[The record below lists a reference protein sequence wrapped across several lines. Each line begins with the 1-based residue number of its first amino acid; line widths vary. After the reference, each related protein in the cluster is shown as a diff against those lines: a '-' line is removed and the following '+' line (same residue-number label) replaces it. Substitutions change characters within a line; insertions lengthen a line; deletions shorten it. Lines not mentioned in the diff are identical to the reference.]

1 MPAEEMP
8 AETPRDTPPRDVVSR
23 DAVPADAEWTVGRL
37 LTWTTGWLGRQGSE
51 SPRLDAEVL
60 LAHVRGCPRIKLYT
74 AFDTPVGDA
83 ERAVFRELVR
93 RRAAGEPVAYL
104 VGSREFFSLPFAV
117 TGAVLVP
124 RPETEGL
131 VVRAIDLCRGREW
144 PAAEIRIADVG
155 TGSGA
160 IAVAIAT
167 QLPAARVVATDVS
180 AAALDVAR
188 RNVERH
194 GVGDRVELVECD
206 LLDDPRAAGPFD
218 LVVSNPPYVRD
229 DEFATLPRDVRLH
242 EPRTAL
248 VAGPTGAEIIRRLAP
263 AAAERLV
270 PGGWLFVEIGP
281 GVQQAA
287 EAAVAAEPRLEPL
300 PTLPDLAGLPRVLQA
315 RRRA

>member
-1 MPAEEMP
+1 MPATEMPAEE
-8 AETPRDTPPRDVVSR
+8 PREPQPREGMSR
-23 DAVPADAEWTVGRL
+23 EGAAADAEWTVGRL

-60 LAHVRGCPRIKLYT
+60 LAHVRGCPRIALYT
-74 AFDTPVGDA
+74 AFDAPVGDA
-83 ERAVFRELVR
+83 ERAAFRELVR

-104 VGSREFFSLPFAV
+104 VGSREFFSLPFSV

-131 VVRAIDLCRGREW
+131 VVRVLDLCRGRE
-144 PAAEIRIADVG
+144 PAPAEFRIADVG

-160 IAVAIAT
+160 IAVAIAD

-180 AAALDVAR
+180 SAALDVAR

-206 LLDDPRAAGPFD
+206 LLEDPRVSGPFD
-218 LVVSNPPYVRD
+218 VVVSNPPYVRD
-229 DEFATLPRDVRLH
+229 DEFAALPRDVRLH

-248 VAGPTGAEIIRRLAP
+248 VAGPTGTEIIRRLVP
-263 AAAERLV
+263 AAAARLAA
-270 PGGWLFVEIGP
+270 GGWLLVEIGP
-281 GVQQAA
+281 GVREAA
-287 EAAVAAEPRLEPL
+287 ESAVAAEPRLEPM
-300 PTLPDLAGLPRVLQA
+300 PTLADLAGLPRVLQA
-315 RRRA
+315 RRRL